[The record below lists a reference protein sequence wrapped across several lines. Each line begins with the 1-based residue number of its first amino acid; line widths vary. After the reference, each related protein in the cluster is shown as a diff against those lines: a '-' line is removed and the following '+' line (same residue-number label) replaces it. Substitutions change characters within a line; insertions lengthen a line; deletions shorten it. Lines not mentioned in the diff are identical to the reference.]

1 MNIPS
6 HIQPI
11 LYVVAMAAVC
21 WILMKRNGNRLEKS
35 RRESRRFDPRPTP
48 NTISN
53 AAPSSAISL
62 NNSPAE
68 VSRWTIELFDQM
80 RDWQGELNSKS
91 LVLQSLLKMA
101 QEETARLEHCIAELR
116 SAPGSIGQPRAM
128 PEAYPEMVA
137 YETRSSLHSIPL
149 IDSQLI
155 ERAHRFATQE
165 MSIAEIAQR
174 LKKSIGDTELLLSLA
189 PRTVRHSEL

>member
-21 WILMKRNGNRLEKS
+21 WVLMKRNGIRLEKS
-35 RRESRRFDPRPTP
+35 RRESRRFDTRPTP
-48 NTISN
+48 NTITN
-53 AAPSSAISL
+53 AAPSSAMAL

-101 QEETARLEHCIAELR
+101 QEETARLEQCIAELR
-116 SAPGSIGQPRAM
+116 NASASTGQPRAT
-128 PEAYPEMVA
+128 PDTYPETVS
-137 YETRSSLHSIPL
+137 YDVRSSLHSIPL
-149 IDSQLI
+149 IDAQLI
-155 ERAHRFATQE
+155 ERAQRFAAQG
-165 MSIAEIAQR
+165 MSTGEIAQR
-174 LKKSIGDTELLLSLA
+174 LKKSIGDTELLLSFA
-189 PRTVRHSEL
+189 PRTTRHSEL

>member
-1 MNIPS
+1 
-6 HIQPI
+6 
-11 LYVVAMAAVC
+11 MAAVC

-155 ERAHRFATQE
+155 ERAHRFARQE
-165 MSIAEIAQR
+165 MSIAEIAKR